1 MGCCPQRR
9 SDEHGA
15 PPSVLPRRIRGHRSF
30 AMETCRARTSGI
42 PRSRLLA
49 IDPNPCAG
57 HPAYDA
63 AQWAVTHTPVTQ
75 APQRA
80 TAVAAASGISADDVL
95 RWVCVLTAVEAC
107 LASLNRAQASLELAR
122 RYRAEWLRDGA
133 P

>member
-1 MGCCPQRR
+1 M
-9 SDEHGA
+9 
-15 PPSVLPRRIRGHRSF
+15 
-30 AMETCRARTSGI
+30 
-42 PRSRLLA
+42 LA